1 MNFAVQELPRA
12 KEDKQAILEW
22 LLERSRQG
30 AAAWLDAYDD
40 ALARLRDHADTY
52 GQALENDDCP
62 QVDVRQVLFKTLHE
76 KKLFCQGK
84 IL

>member
-40 ALARLRDHADTY
+40 ALGLRHCSAATKVHMTF
-52 GQALENDDCP
+52 GPNCP
-62 QVDVRQVLFKTLHE
+62 
-76 KKLFCQGK
+76 
-84 IL
+84 